1 MDAKIKACG
10 KLQRVEQKRRD
21 SVGVK
26 LESMRQQHAY
36 IQLKLGQLGELK
48 NQASSAATSAP
59 TLNSA
64 SLMNLTHVDLMLQ
77 KMLNHCEQEQAVLQA
92 QCNSVKKELEHRHS
106 RVLGLE
112 KAMERWTQRKNYEKA
127 KREQRL
133 LEELINARVKR
144 RR

>member
-10 KLQRVEQKRRD
+10 KLQRVEEKRRD
-21 SVGVK
+21 TVGAK
-26 LESMRQQHAY
+26 LDAMRQKHAH
-36 IQLKLGQLGELK
+36 IQTKLGQLGELK
-48 NQASSAATSAP
+48 DQRSNAANGTPALTSTA
-59 TLNSA
+59 
-64 SLMNLTHVDLMLQ
+64 LMNLTHVDLMLQ
-77 KMLNHCEQEQAVLQA
+77 KMLTHCEQEQAVLQA
-92 QCNSVKKELEHRHS
+92 QCNAVKKELEHRHS

-112 KAMERWTQRKNYEKA
+112 KAMERWTQRQNYENA